1 MATREL
7 EDLVRQAE
15 TLSADEKLQ
24 LAAALIEQARQGA
37 KDAASEVRW
46 SDLRARV
53 AAPALGEDA
62 QAWVTRTRQEGSQH
76 GSD

>member
-1 MATREL
+1 MTTHEL

-24 LAAALIEQARQGA
+24 LAAALIEQARQGT
-37 KDAASEVRW
+37 KDTLSAGKWRE
-46 SDLRARV
+46 LRGRV

-62 QAWVTRTRQEGSQH
+62 QAWVTRTRQEGAQRETH
-76 GSD
+76 